1 MATQGY
7 LMIDPFDIFKG
18 MKTKPVT
25 AATRIRVRDLE
36 QRQGR
41 LVRMG
46 RKKNAPLDIDGKDL
60 VEWVRRNRF
69 S

>member
-1 MATQGY
+1 MTDA
-7 LMIDPFDIFKG
+7 FDIFKG
-18 MKTKPVT
+18 IKKPVT
-25 AATRIRVRDLE
+25 AATRMGVKELE

-46 RKKNAPLDIDGKDL
+46 RKKNAPAGIDGKDL